1 MGGVNRMDNIQQVT
15 LTVESNQGV
24 NRNGNTQ
31 IRAFAPPITKNYSMP
46 LFLTPEQAEH
56 FDPKFSN
63 GQKDFAATLV
73 KGNLKDGKDGTYP
86 DHYWWNVAVFDGS
99 ENDFLMQKLDDH
111 QIAEIEETIDPKT
124 QEVFIAEPYVD
135 TPYIDEV
142 LTTESEKP
150 KWSKKLDTTGQSIVR
165 QVAFKGAIDA
175 GNASGEFVGL
185 RNGELAQTI
194 NEMTDVFEQII
205 LGNYTQ
211 TVEETKEIS

>member
-1 MGGVNRMDNIQQVT
+1 MGGVNRMNDVQQVT
-15 LTVESNQGV
+15 LKVESIQGV
-24 NRNGNTQ
+24 NADTGNTQ
-31 IRAFAPPITKNYSMP
+31 IRAFAPPVTNNYAMT

-56 FDPKFSN
+56 FDPKFSK
-63 GQKDFAATLV
+63 GQKDFAATLL
-73 KGNLKDGKDGTYP
+73 KGNLKKDKDGSYP

-99 ENDFLMQKLDDH
+99 ENDFYMQKLDDH

-124 QEVFIAEPYVD
+124 QEVF
-135 TPYIDEV
+135 DEV
-142 LTTESEKP
+142 FTTESQKP
-150 KWSKKLDTTGQSIVR
+150 KWPEELDAKGQSIVR

-211 TVEETKEIS
+211 AAEETKEIS

>member
-24 NRNGNTQ
+24 NRNKNTQ
-31 IRAFAPPITKNYSMP
+31 IRAFAPPITKNFSIP
-46 LFLTPEQAEH
+46 LFLTPEQAKH

-73 KGNLKDGKDGTYP
+73 KGNLKDGKDGSYP

-99 ENDFLMQKLDDH
+99 ENDFYVKKMLGLQPV
-111 QIAEIEETIDPKT
+111 ETEQLVDPYATHGNRFVKT
-124 QEVFIAEPYVD
+124 QEVF
-135 TPYIDEV
+135 DEV

-150 KWSKKLDTTGQSIVR
+150 KWPEKLDATGQSIVR

-211 TVEETKEIS
+211 ATEETKEIS

>member
-1 MGGVNRMDNIQQVT
+1 MGGVNIMDNIQQVT

-24 NRNGNTQ
+24 NRNKNTQ
-31 IRAFAPPITKNYSMP
+31 IRAFAPPITNNYSIP
-46 LFLTPEQAEH
+46 LFLSPQQAEQ

-99 ENDFLMQKLDDH
+99 ENDFYVKKMLGLQPVEPE
-111 QIAEIEETIDPKT
+111 QAVDPKT
-124 QEVFIAEPYVD
+124 QEVF
-135 TPYIDEV
+135 DEV
-142 LTTESEKP
+142 FTTDSQKP
-150 KWSKKLDTTGQSIVR
+150 KWPEKLDATGQSIVR

-211 TVEETKEIS
+211 AAEETKEIS

>member
-1 MGGVNRMDNIQQVT
+1 
-15 LTVESNQGV
+15 
-24 NRNGNTQ
+24 
-31 IRAFAPPITKNYSMP
+31 
-46 LFLTPEQAEH
+46 
-56 FDPKFSN
+56 
-63 GQKDFAATLV
+63 
-73 KGNLKDGKDGTYP
+73 
-86 DHYWWNVAVFDGS
+86 
-99 ENDFLMQKLDDH
+99 MQKLDDH

-124 QEVFIAEPYVD
+124 QEVF
-135 TPYIDEV
+135 DEV
-142 LTTESEKP
+142 LTTDSEKP

-211 TVEETKEIS
+211 AAEETKEIS

>member
-1 MGGVNRMDNIQQVT
+1 MGGVNRMNDVQQVT

-56 FDPKFSN
+56 FDPKFAN
-63 GQKDFAATLV
+63 AQKDFAATLV

-99 ENDFLMQKLDDH
+99 ENDFYMQKLDDH

-124 QEVFIAEPYVD
+124 QEVF
-135 TPYIDEV
+135 DEV
-142 LTTESEKP
+142 FTTDSEKP

-211 TVEETKEIS
+211 ATEETKEIS